1 MTDKINLYI
10 DSRYRKSDETTTNLK
25 CIIPSGLIKSYGK
38 DYFTLSFTSFYCFN
52 TFYQMDENN
61 CEFALV
67 FRNSAG
73 AIYQTYYYTFV
84 NCIGNPNVY
93 DIRDELNTLMSGN
106 CSVTYD
112 KIKNLF
118 DFTRTKGQDTNFYK
132 MYLKMYNCGSF
143 LGFPKSMNKKEIEI
157 DVTNGLMSY
166 QPINVI
172 YHQQILM
179 NIDGDIQMAINNLD
193 NKNSDVFEPT
203 SVLFMKPIDINK
215 NQLITYDNID
225 SNASFQYKISQK
237 DTINQINIK
246 ITNQDNEDI
255 STLGDWTLTMQ
266 LERHD
271 EDITESILNQI
282 KEYIKY
288 IFIVIGEYLTRH

>member
-10 DSRYRKSDETTTNLK
+10 NSSYKKADETTTNLRV
-25 CIIPSGLIKSYGK
+25 IVPSGLMKSYGK
-38 DYFTLSFTSFYCFN
+38 DYFTLSITSFYCFN
-52 TFYQMDENN
+52 TLYQMDENN
-61 CEFALV
+61 SDFNLV
-67 FRNSAG
+67 IRDTSNN
-73 AIYQTYYYTFV
+73 IYQTLYFSFV

-93 DIRDELNTLMSGN
+93 DIRDELNSLLSGYV
-106 CSVTYD
+106 SVTYE

-118 DFTRTKGQDTNFYK
+118 IFTRTKAQDTHYNK
-132 MYLKMYNCGSF
+132 IYLKIKTCSNF
-143 LGFPKSMNKKEIEI
+143 LGFAKDYNNKEIEI
-157 DVTNGLMSY
+157 TTNGLYSY

-172 YHQQILM
+172 YHQQLLL

-193 NKNSDVFEPT
+193 NKNSDVLEPS

-215 NQLITYDNID
+215 NQLIMYDNID
-225 SNASFQYKISQK
+225 GNASFQYKISQK

-255 STLGDWTLTMQ
+255 STLGDWNLTMQ

-271 EDITESILNQI
+271 EDNTESLLTQI
-282 KEYIKY
+282 KEYMKY
-288 IFIVIGEYLTRH
+288 IFIVLGEYLSRY